1 MIVNKHNRRL
11 ADRLGMTWHVS
22 PLRMKII
29 RLMRCYPSCHVE
41 VPEDWL
47 IDVAIRRGL
56 KQFVRDAAGDDAP
69 NLPRQNEFSDEELV
83 VALCHKAALDRPQ
96 MVRMAGHII
105 SRGNLDLNQLKG
117 LVTME
122 RVEVVIAEL
131 ARAALRCEPE
141 HPLWL
146 ALWDMYKKHA
156 GVRSPVIHWSRLVEP
171 IVDRHHKVKAWKL
184 AS

>member
-1 MIVNKHNRRL
+1 MITVEQKRRL

-29 RLMRCYPSCHVE
+29 RLMSRYPSCNVE

-47 IDVAIRRGL
+47 IDVAINRGL
-56 KQFVRDAAGDDAP
+56 KQFVRDAAGDANL
-69 NLPRQNEFSDEELV
+69 NLPSRVELSDEELV
-83 VALCHKAALDRPQ
+83 VALCHKSALDRPQ
-96 MVRMAGHII
+96 MVRMAGHLI
-105 SRGNLDLNQLKG
+105 SRGDLNLNK
-117 LVTME
+117 LNRFVVLE

-131 ARAALRCEPE
+131 AQAALRCDPE

-146 ALWDMYKKHA
+146 ALWEKYKKHV

-171 IVDRHHKVKAWKL
+171 IMDSNHKVKAWKL